1 MDSKEIT
8 INGWLDSP
16 VDEYNEDSYYIE
28 NNNDNYSVC
37 ESFINNIIN
46 AIEVRESESIT
57 NKNQFRDDII
67 ELIYNY
73 SYELKR
79 N

>member
-1 MDSKEIT
+1 MDSKETT

-16 VDEYNEDSYYIE
+16 IDEYNEDPYYIE
-28 NNNDNYSVC
+28 NKNDNYSVC

>member
-46 AIEVRESESIT
+46 AIEVRENESIT

-73 SYELKR
+73 SYEPKR